1 MRKACAAL
9 FLFCV
14 STLPVGAATQIVG
27 KVVRI
32 ADGDTLTVLD
42 SANRQHRVR
51 LAAIDA
57 PEKNQAFG
65 NRSRQSL
72 AEICFQK
79 QAQVLATGRNR
90 DRVVGTVICAGVD
103 AGAAQVERG
112 MAWVY
117 PQYAPK
123 RSPLYGLETE
133 ARNGRVGLWQD
144 KAPLEPWE
152 FRRANR

>member
-57 PEKNQAFG
+57 
-65 NRSRQSL
+65 
-72 AEICFQK
+72 
-79 QAQVLATGRNR
+79 
-90 DRVVGTVICAGVD
+90 
-103 AGAAQVERG
+103 
-112 MAWVY
+112 
-117 PQYAPK
+117 
-123 RSPLYGLETE
+123 
-133 ARNGRVGLWQD
+133 
-144 KAPLEPWE
+144 
-152 FRRANR
+152 